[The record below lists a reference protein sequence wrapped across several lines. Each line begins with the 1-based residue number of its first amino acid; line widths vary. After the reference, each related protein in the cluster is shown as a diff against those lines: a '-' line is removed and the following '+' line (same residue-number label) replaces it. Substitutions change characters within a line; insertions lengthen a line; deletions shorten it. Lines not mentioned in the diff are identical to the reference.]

1 MDGAKFY
8 KKLQHA
14 KDGCQYPEAM
24 QQDEGE
30 APVKPNFTRN
40 QDYSEILLFLHVWQH
55 RPTAVKSKKVK
66 EGGYLY
72 VYWGTGTRQTEW
84 Q

>member
-30 APVKPNFTRN
+30 G
-40 QDYSEILLFLHVWQH
+40 DYSEILLFLHVWQH